1 MNEKQVINTLLH
13 IECEISNK
21 FHQAIS
27 EILRLGFDTE
37 MGQEVLS
44 NLVVSVQ
51 YSLEELERFTSI
63 DSVSKVSID
72 KNKEFKMIGDYEQG
86 AWVCPECG
94 YCNNPYFFKGT
105 CEKCGFEDSNKN
117 KYR

>member
-1 MNEKQVINTLLH
+1 MV
-13 IECEISNK
+13 
-21 FHQAIS
+21 
-27 EILRLGFDTE
+27 
-37 MGQEVLS
+37 
-44 NLVVSVQ
+44 
-51 YSLEELERFTSI
+51 
-63 DSVSKVSID
+63 
-72 KNKEFKMIGDYEQG
+72 GDYEQG